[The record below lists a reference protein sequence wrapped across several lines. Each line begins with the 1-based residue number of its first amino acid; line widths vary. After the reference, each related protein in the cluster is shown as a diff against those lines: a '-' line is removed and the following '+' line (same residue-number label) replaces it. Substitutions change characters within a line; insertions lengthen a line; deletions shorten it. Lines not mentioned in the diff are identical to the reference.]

1 MMNTRWLTVGPMLA
15 ICGSLALSTGCGGR
29 TAAWE
34 ETTPAKQDAKAAPA
48 SAAETLQQTKDAAEA
63 AWLERDSEAK
73 LREAISLWEKVLESE
88 PKNVEVWGKL
98 ARAVYFLADGHIR
111 FHGSDSSE
119 EEMLAT
125 FEKSVTAAER
135 GLLALSEPFAAQ
147 MREGAKIEEA
157 AKTLDKAGVPL
168 LYWRASSLGK
178 WASAKGFAT
187 LLSHKD
193 EIRDIMQVCL
203 DKDPE
208 YFYRGP
214 NRYFGVFYARAPS
227 FAGGDLAKSKENF
240 DKSLAAHPN
249 YFGSHTLMAEDL
261 AVKAQDRKMFDEHL
275 EYVLKGDPNSIPEIG
290 PENRVEQRKA
300 ELLKKRAPDLF
311 E

>member
-1 MMNTRWLTVGPMLA
+1 MITNTRWLSVSSVLG
-15 ICGSLALSTGCGGR
+15 LALWMTPGCGGR
-29 TAAWE
+29 KAAWE
-34 ETTPAKQDAKAAPA
+34 ETTPEKVVSSTPQTAAV
-48 SAAETLQQTKDAAEA
+48 SLQTTKDAAEA
-63 AWLERDSEAK
+63 AWLERDTEAK
-73 LREAISLWEKVLESE
+73 VREAASLWEKVVEAE
-88 PKNVEVWGKL
+88 PKNTDAWSKL
-98 ARAVYFLADGHIR
+98 TRSLYFLADGHVR
-111 FHGSDSSE
+111 FHPDDGAGD
-119 EEMLAT
+119 EMLAT

-135 GLLALSEPFAAQ
+135 GLIALSEPFAAK
-147 MREGAKIEEA
+147 MREGSSVEEA
-157 AKTLDKAGVPL
+157 AQTLDKSGVPL

-187 LLSHKD
+187 QLSHKD
-193 EIRDIMQVCL
+193 EIKQIMQVCL

-227 FAGGDLAKSKENF
+227 FAGGDLQKSRENF
-240 DKSLAAHPN
+240 EKSLDGHPN

-261 AVKAQDRKMFDEHL
+261 AVKAQDRSLFDTHI
-275 EYVLKGDPNSIPEIG
+275 EYVLRGDPDVVPEIA

-300 ELLKKRAPDLF
+300 ELLKARADELF